1 MCIFEEVGVGLSYE
15 AREVPRSGR
24 KLILKDGRVV
34 IEIISHEKGKEN
46 TDDIKT
52 QPGGDLERT
61 GGRNRSM

>member
-1 MCIFEEVGVGLSYE
+1 M
-15 AREVPRSGR
+15 
-24 KLILKDGRVV
+24 ILKDGRVV